1 MSVLERKRKPPT
13 VSILARVTA
22 DEREALRVLAWEE
35 GCNSVSSWLRQ
46 QIVQRLKAAEVREPR
61 REPIGEAR

>member
-13 VSILARVTA
+13 VPILARVTA
-22 DEREALRVLAWEE
+22 DEREALRELAWEE

-46 QIVQRLKAAEVREPR
+46 QIVQRLKAAEVREPT
-61 REPIGEAR
+61 REPVGEAR